1 MQGLFSN
8 RKHFVILSAIVFIA
22 ISLRIYTFSGFVGLD
37 DAEYARFANQIVNKT
52 FDIKAYSGPPVFP
65 LRIGIIF
72 PASVSFRLF
81 GVSQWS
87 MVLYPLIISIMSI
100 ALIYILTTHFFGYHA
115 GLIAA
120 GIWAILPADIN
131 YNATKLLPDL
141 PAAFYAALGVASIL
155 LLIDST
161 VHQRWKLFYGGI
173 IGGIAFGLSWLCKE
187 SISYLLPFSLA
198 LLAIT
203 IRKDF
208 RRNITV
214 WAGVATGAFAILS
227 IETIAYY
234 ISTGDWLFRF
244 HQIERNYQQLEN
256 GFFIEGSKFGWPKG
270 TSYAKALI
278 KRLFISGP
286 DTIFLNIQFLFTP
299 LIGIIATLYARYWN
313 DKAYFIPSLWLIT
326 LIFMFN
332 FSSSSTSSYT
342 PLALFERYLYLIYF
356 PAIVLTAGF
365 IDKLL
370 FNRKKE
376 KNEDEIAKERF
387 FWGAIIVLFFLLVAG
402 YQTLSYLRYAKNS
415 HGWADEGKAV
425 SNILK
430 PSDRIYTD
438 VLNIKALEFYWG
450 YPQKMEAVDFEGMD
464 SLEKIAAGSFILIH
478 PTAIN
483 WLDVNAGMWLSKG
496 NVYLKPLF
504 YNNIPSSWKVVWQ
517 NEIATLYRVE

>member
-1 MQGLFSN
+1 MFGNQKNF
-8 RKHFVILSAIVFIA
+8 AIIIAIIFIA
-22 ISLRIYTFSGFVGLD
+22 IGLRIYTFSGFVGLD

-52 FDIKAYSGPPVFP
+52 FDVKAYSGPPVFP
-65 LRIGIIF
+65 LRIGIIL
-72 PASVSFRLF
+72 PAYISFKLF
-81 GVSQWS
+81 GINEWS
-87 MVLYPLIISIMSI
+87 MVLYPLLISIMSI
-100 ALIYILTTHFFGYHA
+100 VLIYILTTHFFGYHA

-161 VHQRWKLFYGGI
+161 VQQRWKLFYGGI

-208 RRNITV
+208 RRNIAV
-214 WAGVATGAFAILS
+214 WAGVATGAFAILF

-270 TSYAKALI
+270 TSYTRALL

-286 DTIFLNIQFLFTP
+286 ETIFLNVQFLFTP

-356 PAIVLTAGF
+356 PAIILTAGF

-370 FNRKKE
+370 LNKKE
-376 KNEDEIAKERF
+376 ERIKEEIGRERF
-387 FWGAIIVLFFLLVAG
+387 FWGLVISFFFIIIAV
-402 YQTLSYLRYAKNS
+402 YQTQSHLRHARIPQ
-415 HGWADEGKAV
+415 GWADEGRIV
-425 SNILK
+425 SAILK
-430 PSDRIYTD
+430 PSDRVYTD
-438 VLNIKALEFYWG
+438 ILNIKALEFYWN
-450 YPQKMEAVDFEGMD
+450 YPQNMEAEDFEEMK
-464 SLEKIAAGSFILIH
+464 SSKKISAGSFVLIH
-478 PTAIN
+478 PRAIN

-496 NVYLKPLF
+496 NVYIKPYF
-504 YNNIPSSWKVVWQ
+504 YDNIPPSWKVVWK
-517 NEIATLYRVE
+517 NEMATLYRVE